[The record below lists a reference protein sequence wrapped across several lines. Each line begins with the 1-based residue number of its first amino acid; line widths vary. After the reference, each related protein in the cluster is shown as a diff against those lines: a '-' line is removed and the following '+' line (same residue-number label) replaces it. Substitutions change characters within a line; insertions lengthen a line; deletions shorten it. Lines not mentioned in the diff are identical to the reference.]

1 MIVKLNDPDELLT
14 LRVQYVVDT
23 DPFNSLSMY
32 PAPTRAPTYSFVCT
46 TPLATQLG
54 AILRLL
60 GAPQKVRDLGKGNR
74 YCQNTVIPKPGGFNN
89 EKIKLKYNLIMVLK
103 TCKKLNFEIFRI
115 T

>member
-1 MIVKLNDPDELLT
+1 MIVKMNDPDELLT

-32 PAPTRAPTYSFVCT
+32 PAPSRAPTYSFVCT

-60 GAPQKVRDLGKGNR
+60 GAPQRVRSKFSFS
-74 YCQNTVIPKPGGFNN
+74 C
-89 EKIKLKYNLIMVLK
+89 KLV
-103 TCKKLNFEIFRI
+103 KLTSIFD
-115 T
+115 

>member
-1 MIVKLNDPDELLT
+1 MDDPDELLT

-60 GAPQKVRDLGKGNR
+60 GAPQRVRCNIPIQKNIIFLLVKGL
-74 YCQNTVIPKPGGFNN
+74 QI
-89 EKIKLKYNLIMVLK
+89 EKKELSMDFLRHYIYHRVREGHNGMVLQ
-103 TCKKLNFEIFRI
+103 
-115 T
+115 